1 MDQKKIGSFLKEL
14 RKEKGL
20 TQEQLAELMYV
31 SDRTVSRWETG
42 SNLPSLDILI
52 RISNYYNVELS
63 EILDGERKSGKM
75 NKELEETVLKVADYS
90 NDEKMKMMKKLHIFS
105 WIGVVSFLIYL
116 ALDVTGLAGQGITE
130 AIASFCSGLAL
141 GMLITAV
148 LYTSNSIYKIKAF
161 KKRLLGKNK
170 IAFSADK
177 RFWLSADNRYGP
189 KNIYVFRPVPVSPVR
204 FQRFPI

>member
-1 MDQKKIGSFLKEL
+1 MDQKKI
-14 RKEKGL
+14 
-20 TQEQLAELMYV
+20 
-31 SDRTVSRWETG
+31 
-42 SNLPSLDILI
+42 
-52 RISNYYNVELS
+52 
-63 EILDGERKSGKM
+63 
-75 NKELEETVLKVADYS
+75 
-90 NDEKMKMMKKLHIFS
+90 
-105 WIGVVSFLIYL
+105 
-116 ALDVTGLAGQGITE
+116 VTGLAGQRITE
-130 AIASFCSGLAL
+130 AIASFCSGLSL

-189 KNIYVFRPVPVSPVR
+189 KNIYVFRPVPVSPIR

>member
-1 MDQKKIGSFLKEL
+1 
-14 RKEKGL
+14 
-20 TQEQLAELMYV
+20 
-31 SDRTVSRWETG
+31 
-42 SNLPSLDILI
+42 
-52 RISNYYNVELS
+52 
-63 EILDGERKSGKM
+63 M

-116 ALDVTGLAGQGITE
+116 ALDITGLAGQGITE

-161 KKRLLGKNK
+161 KKRLLRKK
-170 IAFSADK
+170 
-177 RFWLSADNRYGP
+177 
-189 KNIYVFRPVPVSPVR
+189 
-204 FQRFPI
+204 

>member
-20 TQEQLAELMYV
+20 TQEQLA
-31 SDRTVSRWETG
+31 
-42 SNLPSLDILI
+42 
-52 RISNYYNVELS
+52 
-63 EILDGERKSGKM
+63 
-75 NKELEETVLKVADYS
+75 
-90 NDEKMKMMKKLHIFS
+90 EKMKMMKKLHIFS

-130 AIASFCSGLAL
+130 AIASFCSGLSL

-161 KKRLLGKNK
+161 KKRLLGKK
-170 IAFSADK
+170 
-177 RFWLSADNRYGP
+177 
-189 KNIYVFRPVPVSPVR
+189 
-204 FQRFPI
+204 